1 MRPQSV
7 SCASNWKMMME
18 HTKHTWRGDFRISLK
33 RPAKSPN
40 TGYPAAALITQ
51 SFTVRRLVMYG
62 NNPKVPTSD
71 GKMINTTISN
81 IMIKN
86 KLVMQ

>member
-7 SCASNWKMMME
+7 SSASNWKMMME
-18 HTKHTWRGDFRISLK
+18 PTKPTWRGDFRISLK
-33 RPAKSPN
+33 RPGKSPN

-62 NNPKVPTSD
+62 NNTKVLTSD
-71 GKMINTTISN
+71 EKIINTIISN
-81 IMIKN
+81 LLLKN
-86 KLVMQ
+86 KLLSR